1 MRNITKIFTLV
12 FSLILLFTI
21 GCDTESKTGV
31 KNNPPE
37 NDTEITDGKTE
48 TPSSETETT
57 VTIEAKDFPKELL
70 GTYEHY
76 YVSGDDG
83 KITVSTTTTT
93 EGGIQKTYIHAVFLK
108 ENDNTPAKPWHNVYI
123 EKWKKTTKDGKIIKL
138 EGECP
143 HHINGKY
150 VIICDYDSKTIE
162 GTLWQTSLKHY
173 FKTYKKIS

>member
-1 MRNITKIFTLV
+1 MSLTNNHFKTFLITLL
-12 FSLILLFTI
+12 SLTLLFSTSCSNE
-21 GCDTESKTGV
+21 GTTGGG
-31 KNNPPE
+31 
-37 NDTEITDGKTE
+37 TGG
-48 TPSSETETT
+48 ETE
-57 VTIEAKDFPKELL
+57 TIEAKDFPTELL
-70 GTYEHY
+70 GTYEHWR
-76 YVSGDDG
+76 VSGDDG

-93 EGGIQKTYIHAVFLK
+93 EGGIQKTHIHAVFLK
-108 ENDNTPAKPWHNVYI
+108 ENDNTPTKPWHNVYI
-123 EKWKKTTKDGKIIKL
+123 EKWKKTTKGGKIIKL